1 MAYAMGTRVRFNQV
15 DETGVSTWEC
25 GQILGVHDEGTFDV
39 FLSTGEGKMNVAPD
53 QLKIDETAVSET
65 FTSSSAAM
73 AQPKAKTTSIGWNP
87 GAFGD
92 EGDDVEEE
100 DAPAPAPAPKS
111 SGGFAFAVGDRC
123 EIKDYQTK
131 SYRASKLTEVDEDI
145 GTVAAIYEDNGEE
158 GKGIPLGLVRKC
170 KDRDKK
176 KKEKSGAAAAGG
188 DNVLQN
194 IVDLLK
200 TLNSAELNST
210 LEIVR
215 QVKAISSQAQR

>member
-100 DAPAPAPAPKS
+100 EAPAPAPAPKS

-145 GTVAAIYEDNGEE
+145 GTGERAKRASLEDDEHTRDE
-158 GKGIPLGLVRKC
+158 SSEIATDIMATSTTKLVHPIC
-170 KDRDKK
+170 L
-176 KKEKSGAAAAGG
+176 AC
-188 DNVLQN
+188 
-194 IVDLLK
+194 
-200 TLNSAELNST
+200 
-210 LEIVR
+210 
-215 QVKAISSQAQR
+215 